1 MKKVI
6 PQIERK
12 CKVAPF
18 SMFHAKTWVGF
29 YLKTGKRF
37 YFQEVSFQGR
47 QTVVETFQVKVVTK
61 DFQNSSLFEKSGYF
75 YPAIAEI
82 LNICQLNIFSEN
94 FVSFSEPL
102 IYKEL
107 IWCTNFSNIRI
118 HNFRSAGVLLENVF
132 PGEYPYRGIVE
143 DFHRLKE
150 VFFLNEADLKRSYW
164 NWSLIDLRTYQT
176 DYNYFHNILRLF
188 VVLPNF
194 PFTTNETIR
203 DYFMVYTS
211 YLSNWRTT

>member
-37 YFQEVSFQGR
+37 YFQEVSFQGP

-75 YPAIAEI
+75 YPATAEI

-118 HNFRSAGVLLENVF
+118 HNFRSAGVLLEKVF
-132 PGEYPYRGIVE
+132 PGEYPYMRHCGR
-143 DFHRLKE
+143 FSSP
-150 VFFLNEADLKRSYW
+150 KRSIFYERSRFKKEFLELKF
-164 NWSLIDLRTYQT
+164 NRPQ
-176 DYNYFHNILRLF
+176 NISDRLQLF
-188 VVLPNF
+188 
-194 PFTTNETIR
+194 
-203 DYFMVYTS
+203 S
-211 YLSNWRTT
+211 